1 MKKKTPPISPRVM
14 RTPRSVDLEITPRCN
29 LRCRYCYFFDNPD
42 VTYQELSTGEW
53 LTFIDELGQC
63 GVMNVCLAG
72 GEPFIREDLPEL
84 IEAIVRNRMRFTLLS
99 NGTLINNDIA
109 EFIAKTGRCD
119 VVQVSIDGSCAEVHE
134 TGRGKDS
141 FAKAVRGIKILQKH
155 GIPVTSRMTIHRHNV
170 HDLENTAHFLL
181 EELQLP
187 GFTTNAAGYL
197 GSCRKNADDLL
208 LTIEDRQTAM
218 ETLLKLEQKYN
229 GRITAQAGPL
239 ADAESWARMEKAHKK
254 STPKFNNGGNL
265 TGCGCPTNKIAVRAD
280 GVIVPCSMLSH
291 MKLGRI
297 NKDIL
302 QDVWQKNRDLQKL
315 RNRHL
320 IPLESFKECAG
331 CNYVSYCTGNCPG
344 LAYTLTGNVN
354 EPSPDACLKKFL
366 SEGGKIP
373 VIEKTPAI

>member
-1 MKKKTPPISPRVM
+1 M

-99 NGTLINNDIA
+99 NGTLINNNIA

-197 GSCRKNADDLL
+197 GSCQKNANELML
-208 LTIEDRQTAM
+208 RVEDRMTAM

-239 ADAESWARMEKAHKK
+239 ADAESWACMEKARKEDAP
-254 STPKFNNGGNL
+254 TFNTGGNL

-297 NKDIL
+297 NKDTL